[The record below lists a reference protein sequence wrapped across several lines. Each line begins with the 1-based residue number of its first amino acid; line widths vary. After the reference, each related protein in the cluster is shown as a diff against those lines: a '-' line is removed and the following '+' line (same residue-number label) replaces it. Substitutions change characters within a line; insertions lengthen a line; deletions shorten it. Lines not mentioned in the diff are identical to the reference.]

1 MVVVFFLVI
10 SSVSAADDNMIK
22 LNVNNNTFDVKLE
35 KNPAADELFKK
46 LQEGNITVN
55 AKDYGGFEK
64 VGNLGFN
71 LPSSDEDVMA
81 SPGDLMLYQSNQ
93 LSLFY
98 NDHTWDYTKLGEI
111 QNVSSDKL
119 KNILSTGDAT
129 ITLSLK

>member
-1 MVVVFFLVI
+1 MVAVFFLVI

-71 LPSSDEDVMA
+71 LPSNDEDVMA
-81 SPGDLMLYQSNQ
+81 SPGDLMLSQSNQ

>member
-1 MVVVFFLVI
+1 
-10 SSVSAADDNMIK
+10 
-22 LNVNNNTFDVKLE
+22 
-35 KNPAADELFKK
+35 
-46 LQEGNITVN
+46 
-55 AKDYGGFEK
+55 
-64 VGNLGFN
+64 
-71 LPSSDEDVMA
+71 MA